1 MLAVANN
8 LTAEQRIDK
17 AVVAIMGHP
26 MYVALAGVLM
36 IGKRE
41 VRDDIP
47 TACTNGRDEYYGR
60 EFVDSLTDAQLR
72 FVILHE
78 CYHKMYKH
86 LITWQHLWRKCAM
99 TANKAMDHV
108 INLQIL
114 DSHIQDKF
122 VVGIEGMCYD
132 IKYRDWNVPAVF
144 DDIYQQ
150 QQGGHPGDGED
161 DGTGGN
167 ESTEG
172 GQPFDEHDWEGAED
186 MTEEEKEGHGKEIDE
201 AIRQGAI
208 TAGKM
213 GSGGERTVADLLEPQ
228 VDWREVLREF
238 ITTHCTGSD
247 YATYNRPNRRSMH
260 TGIYFP
266 SGVSEQVDELVVAI
280 DTSGSIGQRELSL
293 FLSEIKSICETVHP
307 KKLRVLY
314 WDTEVCRAEEY
325 EMHDLHTLTDSTKP
339 EGGGGTDVNCVTSY
353 LADNNIS
360 PQAAIM
366 LTDGYLWGG
375 WGTWSCPTLWCVL
388 DSGKVSE
395 CGKTVHIKS
404 GDMV

>member
-114 DSHIQDKF
+114 DSHTQDKF

-132 IKYRDWNVPAVF
+132 IKYRDWNVPTVF

-150 QQGGHPGDGED
+150 QQGGQPGDGED

-339 EGGGGTDVNCVTSY
+339 EGGGGTAVNCVTSY

>member
-132 IKYRDWNVPAVF
+132 IKYRDWNVPTVF

-150 QQGGHPGDGED
+150 QQGGQPGDGED